1 MYILDWIR
9 ARVAQ
14 FADIQSRIHKIQEA
28 LGRIEGRQVAL
39 EGSESIASKQY
50 QVFSQWGEDGI
61 IQALLRVVNVKNKVF
76 IEFGVQDYRESNTR
90 FLLVNN
96 NWSGLL
102 IDGGVKN
109 IEYIKNDPIY
119 WRHNLKV
126 ECCFITAENIND
138 IFTKNGIT
146 GEIGLLS
153 IDIDGND
160 YWVWRAISVI
170 SPAIV
175 VVEYN
180 ARFGKVRSVT
190 VPYDA
195 TFTRESAHS
204 SNIYYGASL
213 AALCQLAQVK
223 GYAFVG
229 ANIAGNNAFF
239 VRRDLMTPGVKEL
252 PISQGYVQ
260 NQFRESRGEAGELTF
275 LTHEQEYELLN
286 TLPLVEVD
294 GSLAQKASH
303 LQ

>member
-1 MYILDWIR
+1 MYIFDWIR
-9 ARVAQ
+9 SRVVQ
-14 FADIQSRIHKIQEA
+14 IADIQSRIHKIQEA

-39 EGSESIASKQY
+39 ESSESIASKQY

-61 IQALLRVVNVKNKVF
+61 IQSLLRVVNVKNKVF
-76 IEFGVQDYRESNTR
+76 IEFGVQNFCESNTR

-102 IDGGVKN
+102 IDASVKN
-109 IEYIKNDPIY
+109 IEYIKNDPIF
-119 WRHNLKV
+119 WRHNLKA
-126 ECCFITAENIND
+126 ECCFITAENIDN
-138 IFTKNGIT
+138 IFLKNGIT
-146 GEIGLLS
+146 GEIGMLS

-180 ARFGKVRSVT
+180 ARFGNVRSVT
-190 VPYDA
+190 VPYEA
-195 TFTRESAHS
+195 KFTRESAHF

-213 AALCQLAQVK
+213 AALCKLAQVK

-229 ANIAGNNAFF
+229 ANLAGNNAFF
-239 VRRDLMTPGVKEL
+239 VRRDLMTSGLKEL

-260 NQFRESRGEAGELTF
+260 NQFRESRSEAGELTF

-294 GSLAQKASH
+294 GSLAQKASD